1 MNIKRQLGFTIIEL
15 MASITV
21 AMIVLGV
28 GVPSF
33 VDIVRSND
41 AITDVNHLVTAVN
54 LARSEAVGRG
64 VEVTIVPQSGN
75 DWTTGW
81 VVGIDSDGDDT
92 FPETGEP
99 VLRTFDAVNSLTFTA
114 APVRIEFKPTGEV
127 AALASFAMV
136 PAHCND
142 ANNRQRTLSI
152 AMAGYVDLTKQNC
165 P

>member
-15 MASITV
+15 MMTIGV
-21 AMIVLGV
+21 AMVVLGI
-28 GVPSF
+28 GVPNF
-33 VDIVRSND
+33 VSIVRSND
-41 AITDVNHLVTAVN
+41 TITDVNHLVTALN

-64 VEVTIVPQSGN
+64 VEVTIVPQAGA
-75 DWTTGW
+75 DWSTGW
-81 VVGIDSDGDDT
+81 LVGIDSDEDDV

-99 VLRTFDAVNSLTFTA
+99 ILRTFEAVNAVTFTS
-114 APVRIEFKPTGEV
+114 APLRIEFKPTGEI

-136 PAHCND
+136 PNYCND
-142 ANNRQRTLSI
+142 ANNRQRTLSV